1 MRYPAKNLIIRG
13 FGNGALMFIV
23 VLGTFGFLA
32 PRFLDAANLANIVVQ
47 SSSIGIVAAGMTCTL
62 LTAGIDLSV
71 GSTMFVAAAVAGK
84 MILAGMSIPAA
95 IAAALGVGLV
105 AGFINAMLVAY
116 LAMQPFIAT
125 LATLFL
131 GRGLALLIT
140 ETRSLNLPEG
150 FARLGSE
157 RVLGVPLP
165 IVTLAVVLTAVHLL
179 LSRTSLGR
187 QIYAIGCS
195 IQASRKAGIDTRRV
209 LASTYII
216 CGVCAAIGG
225 LVSLALLGTVSQT
238 FGYQREFAAVS
249 AAVLGGVSLFGGRG
263 KVFPGVIIGAL
274 LIQTV
279 ENGLVML
286 NANPYIYPLTTGI
299 VIFLTVLVDSLR
311 HRQSL
316 KMSRRI
322 IRRPE
327 GVNVAT

>member
-1 MRYPAKNLIIRG
+1 
-13 FGNGALMFIV
+13 MFIV
-23 VLGTFGFLA
+23 VLGAFGLLA
-32 PRFLDAANLANIVVQ
+32 PRFLDATNLANIVVQ
-47 SSSIGIVAAGMTCTL
+47 SSSIAIVAAGMTCTL

-84 MILAGMSIPAA
+84 MVLTGMSIPAS
-95 IAAALGVGLV
+95 IVAALGVGLV
-105 AGFINAMLVAY
+105 AGLINAILVSY
-116 LAMQPFIAT
+116 FSMQPFIAT
-125 LATLFL
+125 LGTLFL

-140 ETRSLNLPEG
+140 ETRSLNLPES
-150 FARLGSE
+150 FSKLGSE
-157 RVLGVPLP
+157 RLLGVPLP
-165 IVTLAVVLTAVHLL
+165 IVTLAVVLAAVHLL

-187 QIYAIGCS
+187 QIYAIGGS
-195 IQASRKAGIDTRRV
+195 IQASRKAGIHTRRV
-209 LASTYII
+209 LASTYVI

-286 NANPYIYPLTTGI
+286 NANPYIYPLTTGV

>member
-1 MRYPAKNLIIRG
+1 L
-13 FGNGALMFIV
+13 
-23 VLGTFGFLA
+23 LA
-32 PRFLDAANLANIVVQ
+32 PRFLDATNLANIVVQ
-47 SSSIGIVAAGMTCTL
+47 SSSIAIVAAGMTCTL

-84 MILAGMSIPAA
+84 MVLTGMSIPAS
-95 IAAALGVGLV
+95 IVAALGVGLV
-105 AGFINAMLVAY
+105 AGLINAILVSY
-116 LAMQPFIAT
+116 FSMQPFIAT
-125 LATLFL
+125 LGTLFL

-140 ETRSLNLPEG
+140 ETRSLNLPES
-150 FARLGSE
+150 FSKLGSE
-157 RVLGVPLP
+157 RLLGVPLP
-165 IVTLAVVLTAVHLL
+165 IVTLAVVLAAVHLL

-187 QIYAIGCS
+187 QIYAIGGS
-195 IQASRKAGIDTRRV
+195 IQASRKAGIHTRRV
-209 LASTYII
+209 LASTYVI

-286 NANPYIYPLTTGI
+286 NANPYIYPLTTGV

>member
-1 MRYPAKNLIIRG
+1 MRYPYKHILIRG
-13 FGNGALMFIV
+13 FGNGALMYIV
-23 VLGTFGFLA
+23 VLAAFGLLA
-32 PRFLDAANLANIVVQ
+32 PHFFSAANLANILVQ
-47 SSSIGIVAAGMTCTL
+47 SSSIAIVATGITCTL

-84 MILAGMSIPAA
+84 MVLAGMSIPAA

-105 AGFINAMLVAY
+105 AGLVNAILVAY
-116 LAMQPFIAT
+116 LSMQPFIAT
-125 LATLFL
+125 LATLFF

-150 FARLGSE
+150 FSRLGSE
-157 RVLGVPLP
+157 RLLGVPLP
-165 IVTLAVVLTAVHLL
+165 IVTLAVVLATVHLL

-187 QIYAIGCS
+187 QIYAVGGS
-195 IQASRKAGIDTRRV
+195 VQASRKAGIDTRRV

-299 VIFLTVLVDSLR
+299 AIFLTVLLDSLR
-311 HRQSL
+311 HRQSV

-327 GVNVAT
+327 GANVAS

>member
-1 MRYPAKNLIIRG
+1 MGDKRTCSLLRAAAVFL
-13 FGNGALMFIV
+13 L
-23 VLGTFGFLA
+23 FLA
-32 PRFLDAANLANIVVQ
+32 GTVSIAAQADPDPNSPSPVLLSQRSSTRALAVEGT
-47 SSSIGIVAAGMTCTL
+47 SSG
-62 LTAGIDLSV
+62 GIDLSV

-84 MILAGMSIPAA
+84 MVLTGMSIPAS
-95 IAAALGVGLV
+95 IVAALGVGLV
-105 AGFINAMLVAY
+105 AGLINAILVSY
-116 LAMQPFIAT
+116 FSMQPFIAT
-125 LATLFL
+125 LGTLFL

-140 ETRSLNLPEG
+140 ETRSLNLPES
-150 FARLGSE
+150 FSKLGSE
-157 RVLGVPLP
+157 RLLGVPLP
-165 IVTLAVVLTAVHLL
+165 IVTLAVVLAAVHLL

-187 QIYAIGCS
+187 QIYAIGGS
-195 IQASRKAGIDTRRV
+195 IQASRKAGIHTRRV
-209 LASTYII
+209 LASTYVI

-286 NANPYIYPLTTGI
+286 NANPYIYPLTTGV

>member
-1 MRYPAKNLIIRG
+1 MRYPVKHFLTRS
-13 FGNGALMFIV
+13 FGNGVLMYVV
-23 VLGTFGFLA
+23 VLAGFGLLA
-32 PRFLDAANLANIVVQ
+32 PRFLDVRNLANILVQ
-47 SSSIGIVAAGMTCTL
+47 SSSIAIVAGGITCTL

-84 MILAGMSIPAA
+84 MVLAGMSIPAA
-95 IAAALGVGLV
+95 IVAALGVGLV
-105 AGFINAMLVAY
+105 AGLLNATLVAY
-116 LAMQPFIAT
+116 LSLQPFIAT

-150 FARLGSE
+150 FARLGSQ
-157 RVLGVPLP
+157 RLLGVPLP
-165 IVTLAVVLTAVHLL
+165 IVTLAVVLATVHLL
-179 LSRTSLGR
+179 LSRTSVGR
-187 QIYAIGCS
+187 QIYAIGGS

-249 AAVLGGVSLFGGRG
+249 ASVLGGVSLFGGRG
-263 KVFPGVIIGAL
+263 KVIPGVIIGAL

-299 VIFLTVLVDSLR
+299 AIFLTVLLDSLR
-311 HRQSL
+311 HRQLL

-322 IRRPE
+322 IRRSE
-327 GVNVAT
+327 AVNVAS

>member
-1 MRYPAKNLIIRG
+1 MRYPGKHFLIRG

-23 VLGTFGFLA
+23 VLGAFGLLA
-32 PRFLDAANLANIVVQ
+32 PRFLYATNLANIVVQ
-47 SSSIGIVAAGMTCTL
+47 SSSIAIVAAGMTCTL

-84 MILAGMSIPAA
+84 MVLTGMSIPAS
-95 IAAALGVGLV
+95 IVAALGVGLV
-105 AGFINAMLVAY
+105 AGLINAILVSY
-116 LAMQPFIAT
+116 FSMQPFIAT
-125 LATLFL
+125 LGTLFL

-140 ETRSLNLPEG
+140 ETRSLNLPES
-150 FARLGSE
+150 FSKLGSE
-157 RVLGVPLP
+157 RLLGVPLP
-165 IVTLAVVLTAVHLL
+165 IVTLAVVLAAVHLL

-187 QIYAIGCS
+187 QIYAIGGS
-195 IQASRKAGIDTRRV
+195 IQASRKAGIHTRRV
-209 LASTYII
+209 LASTYVI

-286 NANPYIYPLTTGI
+286 NANPYIYPLTTGV

>member
-187 QIYAIGCS
+187 QSTQLVAAFRP
-195 IQASRKAGIDTRRV
+195 QQSRHRYSTGARVDLHHLWRVRGDRRPRFPCAAGHG
-209 LASTYII
+209 LANLWIPA
-216 CGVCAAIGG
+216 GVCSCFCGR
-225 LVSLALLGTVSQT
+225 
-238 FGYQREFAAVS
+238 FGRSKSIRRPRQ
-249 AAVLGGVSLFGGRG
+249 GVSGRDHRRPSDPDG
-263 KVFPGVIIGAL
+263 RKWIGD
-274 LIQTV
+274 V
-279 ENGLVML
+279 ECQSL
-286 NANPYIYPLTTGI
+286 YYPLTTGI

-311 HRQSL
+311 HRQS
-316 KMSRRI
+316 
-322 IRRPE
+322 
-327 GVNVAT
+327 

>member
-1 MRYPAKNLIIRG
+1 
-13 FGNGALMFIV
+13 MFIV
-23 VLGTFGFLA
+23 VLGAFGLLA
-32 PRFLDAANLANIVVQ
+32 PRFLDATNLANIVVQ
-47 SSSIGIVAAGMTCTL
+47 SSSIAIVAAGMTCTL

-84 MILAGMSIPAA
+84 MVSTGMSIPAS
-95 IAAALGVGLV
+95 IVAALGVGLV
-105 AGFINAMLVAY
+105 AGLINAILVSY
-116 LAMQPFIAT
+116 FSMQPFIAT
-125 LATLFL
+125 LGTLFL

-140 ETRSLNLPEG
+140 ETRSLNLPES
-150 FARLGSE
+150 FSKLGSE
-157 RVLGVPLP
+157 RLLGVPLP
-165 IVTLAVVLTAVHLL
+165 IVTLAVVLAAVHLL

-187 QIYAIGCS
+187 QIYAIGGS
-195 IQASRKAGIDTRRV
+195 IQASRKAGIHTRRV
-209 LASTYII
+209 LASTYVI

-286 NANPYIYPLTTGI
+286 NANPYIYPLTTGV

>member
-1 MRYPAKNLIIRG
+1 
-13 FGNGALMFIV
+13 MFIV
-23 VLGTFGFLA
+23 VLGAFGLLA
-32 PRFLDAANLANIVVQ
+32 PRFLDATNLANIVVQ
-47 SSSIGIVAAGMTCTL
+47 SSSIAIVAAGMTCTL

-84 MILAGMSIPAA
+84 MVLTGMSIPAS
-95 IAAALGVGLV
+95 IVAALGVGLV
-105 AGFINAMLVAY
+105 AGLINAILVSY
-116 LAMQPFIAT
+116 FSMQPFIAT
-125 LATLFL
+125 LGTLFL

-140 ETRSLNLPEG
+140 ETRSLNLPES
-150 FARLGSE
+150 FSKLGSE
-157 RVLGVPLP
+157 RLLGVPLP
-165 IVTLAVVLTAVHLL
+165 IVTLAVVLAAVHLL

-187 QIYAIGCS
+187 QIYAIGGS
-195 IQASRKAGIDTRRV
+195 IQASRKAGIHTRRV
-209 LASTYII
+209 LASTYVI

-238 FGYQREFAAVS
+238 FGYQR
-249 AAVLGGVSLFGGRG
+249 AVLGGVSLFGGRG

-286 NANPYIYPLTTGI
+286 NANPYIYPLTTGV

>member
-1 MRYPAKNLIIRG
+1 MRYPGKHFLIRG

-23 VLGTFGFLA
+23 VLGAFGLLA
-32 PRFLDAANLANIVVQ
+32 PRFLDATNLANIVVQ
-47 SSSIGIVAAGMTCTL
+47 SSSIAIVAAGMTCTL

-84 MILAGMSIPAA
+84 MVLTGMSIPAS
-95 IAAALGVGLV
+95 IVAALGVGLV
-105 AGFINAMLVAY
+105 AGLINAILVSY
-116 LAMQPFIAT
+116 FSMQPFIAT
-125 LATLFL
+125 LGTLFL

-140 ETRSLNLPEG
+140 ETRSLNLPES
-150 FARLGSE
+150 FSKLGSE
-157 RVLGVPLP
+157 RLLGVPLP
-165 IVTLAVVLTAVHLL
+165 IVTLAVVLAAVHLL

-187 QIYAIGCS
+187 QIYAIGGS
-195 IQASRKAGIDTRRV
+195 IQASRKAGIHTRRV
-209 LASTYII
+209 LASTYVI

-286 NANPYIYPLTTGI
+286 NANPYIYPLTTGV

>member
-1 MRYPAKNLIIRG
+1 MRYPGKHFLIRG

-23 VLGTFGFLA
+23 VLGAFGLLA
-32 PRFLDAANLANIVVQ
+32 PRFLYATNLANIVVQ
-47 SSSIGIVAAGMTCTL
+47 SSSIAIVAAGMTCTL

-71 GSTMFVAAAVAGK
+71 GSTMFVASAVAGK
-84 MILAGMSIPAA
+84 MVSTGMSIPAS
-95 IAAALGVGLV
+95 IVAALGVGLV
-105 AGFINAMLVAY
+105 AGLINAILVSY
-116 LAMQPFIAT
+116 FSMQPFIAT
-125 LATLFL
+125 LGTLFL

-140 ETRSLNLPEG
+140 ETRSLNLPES
-150 FARLGSE
+150 FSKLGSE
-157 RVLGVPLP
+157 RLLGVPLP
-165 IVTLAVVLTAVHLL
+165 IVTLAVVLAAVHLL

-187 QIYAIGCS
+187 QIYAIGGS
-195 IQASRKAGIDTRRV
+195 IQASRKAGIHTRRV
-209 LASTYII
+209 LASTYVI

-286 NANPYIYPLTTGI
+286 NANPYIYPLTTGV

>member
-1 MRYPAKNLIIRG
+1 
-13 FGNGALMFIV
+13 MFIV
-23 VLGTFGFLA
+23 VLGAFGLLA
-32 PRFLDAANLANIVVQ
+32 PRFLYATNLANIVVQ
-47 SSSIGIVAAGMTCTL
+47 SSSIAIVAAGMTCTL

-84 MILAGMSIPAA
+84 MVLTGMSIPAS
-95 IAAALGVGLV
+95 IVAALGVGLV
-105 AGFINAMLVAY
+105 AGLINAILVSY
-116 LAMQPFIAT
+116 FSMQPFIAT
-125 LATLFL
+125 LGTLFL

-140 ETRSLNLPEG
+140 ETRSLNLPES
-150 FARLGSE
+150 FSKLGSE
-157 RVLGVPLP
+157 RLLGVPLP
-165 IVTLAVVLTAVHLL
+165 IVTLAVVLAAVHLL

-187 QIYAIGCS
+187 QIYAIGGS
-195 IQASRKAGIDTRRV
+195 IQASRKAGIHTRRV
-209 LASTYII
+209 LASTYVI

-286 NANPYIYPLTTGI
+286 NANPYIYPLTTGV